1 MQWESSMKYLKNV
14 PVLLA
19 ILVFAIVLTSV
30 LSRYPGS
37 INLEWR
43 LDGGRIEIN
52 GNPATLKPET

>member
-1 MQWESSMKYLKNV
+1 MKYLKNV